1 MNSSFRPIA
10 VVMVVSWMCALGA
23 GASEAATAGAPE
35 KAFLFSYFIGNGE
48 DGLHLAWSRDGY
60 HWERL
65 NSGRSYLRPEVGES
79 KLMRDPCLLR
89 GPDGTFHLVWTTS
102 WKGKTIGY
110 AHSGDLVHWS
120 AQKAIPVMAHEPA
133 ALNCWAPEIVWD
145 AQHREFLIFWATTVT
160 NRFRETA
167 GGGDEQYNHRVYAT
181 TTTDFTSFTP
191 TRLFYDPGFNVIDAT
206 ILAAGGRYYLIVKD
220 ETRNPAKKHLR
231 LASSD
236 NIGGPYGNLSAPF
249 TRDWVEGPT
258 ALRVGDS
265 FLVYFDAYRDH
276 RYEAMRSRDLKVWED
291 VSGRISMP
299 HDARHGTAIEVPGS
313 VVERLLGLPGGA
325 NAAGRINRLAVV
337 TRHNPIIRKLD
348 VDAPLTV
355 GNGGFAFGVDIT
367 GLQTFPE
374 YYHRWGVPVETQ
386 SRWCWVTD
394 PNPNGYKLA
403 DANKDFKQADGRVVG
418 YPTQASTPAGDW
430 LRKNPRLQPLGQIS
444 LDFQK
449 ADGSVLR
456 PEDIRK
462 PEQTLDLWRGVIT
475 SRYEIDGQAV
485 KVTTAC
491 HPMMDL
497 VAVRIESDLVA
508 SGRLGAKIAFPRG
521 YDLAVKHTP
530 PLDWSKPEAHR
541 TRIAHQTPDWAQL
554 ERSIGDT
561 HYETV
566 LAWAGRA
573 QFTNTSPH
581 HFQLAAVKPAR
592 VLEFTVGFYPGPALP
607 SAWPS
612 VDTTLKASAAHWEE
626 FWQRGAAVDF
636 SGSTD
641 PRAVEMEKR
650 VVLSRYLMA
659 AQMAGE
665 VPPQESGLTCATWY
679 GKHHTEMIWWHT
691 AHFALWGNDE
701 LLAKNLAWYQ
711 RQLPL
716 ARELASSR
724 GLRGARWAKMTG
736 PDLRESPGGN
746 PLIVWN
752 QPHPVYLC
760 ELLYRNSPLPET
772 LSRYR
777 DLVLQTAE
785 CLASMVWFDEAK
797 GVYVL
802 GPPLW
807 IAQEIHDP
815 ATSQNPSFELAYWGW
830 ALETAQVWRER
841 LGLKRDE
848 RWDQVLEHLAPLP
861 QKNGKYVAL
870 GSHPDTFDNLAS
882 RHDHPTMLAPLGLLP
897 GRGVDRATMERTL
910 DAVLKTWD
918 WETKIWGWD
927 YPMIATT
934 AARLGRPET
943 AVEILLRKGPNN
955 IYLPNGHC
963 PQRSDE
969 AAAKAPKPG
978 ARKREIAAYLP
989 ANGAFLTAVAMMV
1002 AGWDGNT
1009 NGAPGFPQDG
1019 KWKIRHEGLRGLP

>member
-1 MNSSFRPIA
+1 VARSLFGSLIDLNIMNSSLCPIA
-10 VVMVVSWMCALGA
+10 AMMVVSWMCSLDA
-23 GASEAATAGAPE
+23 GASEAATAGVPE

-60 HWERL
+60 HWDRL
-65 NSGRSYLRPEVGES
+65 NGGRSYLRPEVGES

-102 WKGKTIGY
+102 WKGKTIGH
-110 AHSGDLVHWS
+110 ATSRDLIHWS

-133 ALNCWAPEIVWD
+133 ALNCWAPEIAWD

-167 GGGDEQYNHRVYAT
+167 GGGDEQYNHRIYAT
-181 TTTDFTSFTP
+181 STTDFTSFTP

-206 ILAAGGRYYLIVKD
+206 MLSADGRFYLIIKD

-231 LASSD
+231 VASSD

-249 TRDWVEGPT
+249 TRNWVEGPT
-258 ALRVGDS
+258 ALRVDDS
-265 FLVYFDAYRDH
+265 AVVYFDAYRDH

-291 VSGRISMP
+291 VTDRISMP
-299 HDARHGTAIEVPGS
+299 PDARHGTAIEVPGR
-313 VVERLLGLPGGA
+313 VIERLRGAAAGA
-325 NAAGRINRLAVV
+325 NPAGCIDRQALV
-337 TRHNPIIRKLD
+337 TRHNPTIRKLD

-355 GNGGFAFGVDIT
+355 GNGGFAFGADIT

-374 YYHRWGVPVETQ
+374 HYHRWGVPVETQ

-394 PNPNGYKLA
+394 PNPNGYKLT

-449 ADGSVLR
+449 ADGSVLV

-491 HPMMDL
+491 HPTMDL
-497 VAVRIESDLVA
+497 VAVRIESDLIA

-521 YDLAVKHTP
+521 YDLAIKHTP
-530 PLDWSKPEAHR
+530 PLDWSEPAFHQAR
-541 TRIAHQTPDWAQL
+541 VANQTPDWARL

-561 HYETV
+561 HYETIV
-566 LAWAGRA
+566 AWAGRA

-581 HFQLAAVKPAR
+581 HFQLAAVKPAK
-592 VLEFTVGFYPGPALP
+592 VLEFTVGFYPGPAPP
-607 SAWPS
+607 SSWPS
-612 VDTTLKASAAHWEE
+612 VDATLNASAAYWED

-641 PRAVEMEKR
+641 PRAAEMEKR

-736 PDLRESPGGN
+736 PQMRESPGGN

-777 DLVLQTAE
+777 DLVLETAD
-785 CLASMVWFDEAK
+785 CLASMVCFDEAK

-830 ALETAQVWRER
+830 ALETAQTWRER

-848 RWDQVLEHLAPLP
+848 RWDHVLKHLAPLP
-861 QKNGKYVAL
+861 QKDGKYVAL

-927 YPMIATT
+927 YPMIAMT
-934 AARLGRPET
+934 AARLGRP
-943 AVEILLRKGPNN
+943 
-955 IYLPNGHC
+955 
-963 PQRSDE
+963 
-969 AAAKAPKPG
+969 
-978 ARKREIAAYLP
+978 ARRAEQHLP
-989 ANGAFLTAVAMMV
+989 AQR
-1002 AGWDGNT
+1002 
-1009 NGAPGFPQDG
+1009 P
-1019 KWKIRHEGLRGLP
+1019 LPPAQ